1 MENMIKTDEYAE
13 GSAERAL
20 AEFAAMWKKRKWNDL
35 GSKCQITWAQQKGTA
50 KMPAELR
57 ARFGIYRLVDAHI
70 GETINISD
78 VTKDIPITID
88 YEFRNGVAHKTLLA
102 RVICESGPFVPDVAG
117 TWGVNPTSMLR
128 EVPAPEG
135 L

>member
-1 MENMIKTDEYAE
+1 MIKTDEYAE
-13 GSAERAL
+13 RTAERAL
-20 AEFAAMWKKRKWNDL
+20 AEFVEMWARRKWNDL
-35 GSKCQITWAQQKGTA
+35 GSKCQITWAQQKGAA

-88 YEFRNGVAHKTLLA
+88 YEFRKGVAHKTLLA
-102 RVICESGPFVPDVAG
+102 RVICESAPFVPDATG

-128 EVPAPEG
+128 EVTAVVG
-135 L
+135 H